1 MARILVVDDEPLFRQ
16 TLRSILEAAGHEV
29 AEAADGEECLRRY
42 RAARPDVIMMDIV
55 MPVKEGIETITELRR
70 TDPDLSIIAVTG
82 GGSIGTKLLSDI
94 ALAVGATAALA
105 KPVRREDLLSAV
117 DACLAAAAVDG

>member
-1 MARILVVDDEPLFRQ
+1 MARILVVDDEALFRQ
-16 TLRSILEAAGHEV
+16 TLRSMLEAAGHVV

-55 MPVKEGIETITELRR
+55 MPVKEGIETITELRKS
-70 TDPDLSIIAVTG
+70 DPDLSIIAVTG

-94 ALAVGATAALA
+94 ALGVGATAALA
-105 KPVRREDLLSAV
+105 KPVRREELLAAV
-117 DACLAAAAVDG
+117 DACLAAVSADG